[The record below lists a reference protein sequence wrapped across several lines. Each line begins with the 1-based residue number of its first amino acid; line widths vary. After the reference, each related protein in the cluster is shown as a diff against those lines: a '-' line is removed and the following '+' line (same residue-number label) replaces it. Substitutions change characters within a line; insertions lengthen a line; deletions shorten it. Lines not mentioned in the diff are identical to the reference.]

1 MAMRQAHIASTTGM
15 VNMSAGNRGKGEDE
29 EFWANYRPKGPE
41 KAREELILRYL
52 PLVNYIAGRVAIN
65 LPLNVEYDDLVEYGI
80 IGLLDAASKFEASR
94 GVKFETYAQ
103 IRIRGAI
110 MDGIRNLDWVPRSI
124 RAKARK
130 LERVYA
136 SLEQEL
142 GRPATDEEV
151 AQALGIDK
159 NSLDSLISDINRGGM
174 VSLDELLQADEDGGT
189 VAIVDVMR
197 DPDSPD
203 PVRVIEK
210 AELVKRL
217 GQAIDELPDKEKLV
231 ISLYYYEEL
240 TVREIAGILGV
251 SESRVSQLHTQA
263 ILRLHGK
270 LTSEGFIEA

>member
-1 MAMRQAHIASTTGM
+1 MAGVH
-15 VNMSAGNRGKGEDE
+15 AGNHGKSGTSGDE
-29 EFWANYRPKGPE
+29 EFWATYRQKSPE
-41 KAREELILRYL
+41 RAREELVLKYL
-52 PLVNYIAGRVAIN
+52 PLVGYIAGRVAIN
-65 LPLNVEYDDLVEYGI
+65 LPLNIEYDDLVEYGI
-80 IGLLDAASKFEASR
+80 IGLLDAASKFEVSR

-124 RAKARK
+124 RAKAKK
-130 LERVYA
+130 LEQTYT

-142 GRPATDEEV
+142 GRPATNEEV
-151 AQALGIDK
+151 AKALGIDRAF
-159 NSLDSLISDINRGGM
+159 LDSMVADINRGGI

-203 PVRVIEK
+203 PIRVIEK
-210 AELVKRL
+210 AELVRRL

-240 TVREIAGILGV
+240 TVREIAKVLGV

-270 LTSEGFIEA
+270 LTSEGLIEA

>member
-1 MAMRQAHIASTTGM
+1 
-15 VNMSAGNRGKGEDE
+15 MSAGNRGKGEDE